1 MRDRLIEQVKRLW
14 HGELPLEVAFWRY
27 AIIDGLV
34 LNILATAAAL
44 AIVIAEWPVWLALI
58 VHLLPVPYSI
68 LACTGVWRSA
78 EHYEGRPDF
87 PRFART
93 AVVAWFCF
101 WLFF

>member
-1 MRDRLIEQVKRLW
+1 VIARLKQLW
-14 HGELPLEVAFWRY
+14 RGDLPLKVAFWRY

-34 LNILATAAAL
+34 LNIVSTAVAL
-44 AIVIAEWPVWLALI
+44 AIVIAEWPVWLALCI
-58 VHLLPVPYSI
+58 HLLPVPYSV

-78 EHYEGRPDF
+78 DRHSGRPDF